1 MEYQKKI
8 IEAERDRRN
17 FQEKLET
24 EKQTGLSTLKAM
36 EAQRMDHQKLQQ
48 DADLV
53 TKERNEAVARLGQEM
68 AQLERLEREKREMM
82 ARLDSLSKEQEQ
94 RNNSVE
100 AGKSVGDLNMKLK
113 LEIGA
118 LRGEN
123 EGLQKKNNEVVR
135 QLNDLD
141 NQIQATGR
149 NVRAKDGELAAS
161 QAKVDA
167 LTEEAARLKRQLD
180 SAQEAAKKQSS
191 SESEVKVE
199 NAQLKSEYVAATD
212 KIQKLQNEI
221 HRIEAEKRDNLNKIQ
236 NMHTEMKDL
245 RRTLEEFESNKASEI
260 RNLEASLTKSLSAN
274 KAVNDKFG
282 HEQRMVGAME
292 QSNAE
297 LKEQIE
303 KLEIDN
309 RKQQESVKG
318 YLEGINKKKVE
329 EELLDTIREIKEKVE
344 KYEEE
349 KKNIAKAERLR
360 KSSVATQEKAEKKE
374 WEERM
379 EKLKLQFDK
388 AAEEKK
394 NIAKAERL
402 R

>member
-1 MEYQKKI
+1 MNI
-8 IEAERDRRN
+8 S
-17 FQEKLET
+17 
-24 EKQTGLSTLKAM
+24 STSPRGFAHLH
-36 EAQRMDHQKLQQ
+36 RVPLF
-48 DADLV
+48 LIPF
-53 TKERNEAVARLGQEM
+53 TP
-68 AQLERLEREKREMM
+68 
-82 ARLDSLSKEQEQ
+82 
-94 RNNSVE
+94 
-100 AGKSVGDLNMKLK
+100 
-113 LEIGA
+113 EIDFFS
-118 LRGEN
+118 R
-123 EGLQKKNNEVVR
+123 R
-135 QLNDLD
+135 QLKS
-141 NQIQATGR
+141 R
-149 NVRAKDGELAAS
+149 VRPRAKSRYVPFSLRRRGPMYQCAIV
-161 QAKVDA
+161 Q
-167 LTEEAARLKRQLD
+167 
-180 SAQEAAKKQSS
+180 
-191 SESEVKVE
+191 VE

-318 YLEGINKKKVE
+318 YLEVIKNKKKVE

-388 AAEEKK
+388 AAVESKK
-394 NIAKAERL
+394 NINKLQEENTKANGMIEEIRTDL
-402 R
+402 EKKQVNNR

>member
-1 MEYQKKI
+1 
-8 IEAERDRRN
+8 
-17 FQEKLET
+17 
-24 EKQTGLSTLKAM
+24 
-36 EAQRMDHQKLQQ
+36 
-48 DADLV
+48 
-53 TKERNEAVARLGQEM
+53 
-68 AQLERLEREKREMM
+68 MM

-94 RNNSVE
+94 RNNSLE
-100 AGKSVGDLNMKLK
+100 AAKSVGDLNMKLK

-123 EGLQKKNNEVVR
+123 EGLQKKNDEVVR

-161 QAKVDA
+161 QAKVDS
-167 LTEEAARLKRQLD
+167 LSEEAARLKRQLD
-180 SAQEAAKKQSS
+180 SAQTTNLAGHTWVSPPWVSPTEGAKKQSS

-318 YLEGINKKKVE
+318 YLEVIKNKKKVE

-379 EKLKLQFDK
+379 EKTQ
-388 AAEEKK
+388 ASV
-394 NIAKAERL
+394 RQGG
-402 R
+402 

>member
-1 MEYQKKI
+1 
-8 IEAERDRRN
+8 
-17 FQEKLET
+17 
-24 EKQTGLSTLKAM
+24 
-36 EAQRMDHQKLQQ
+36 
-48 DADLV
+48 
-53 TKERNEAVARLGQEM
+53 
-68 AQLERLEREKREMM
+68 M

-94 RNNSVE
+94 RNNSLE

-123 EGLQKKNNEVVR
+123 EGLNKKNDEVVR
-135 QLNDLD
+135 QLNDLE
-141 NQIQATGR
+141 NQLQVTGR

-167 LTEEAARLKRQLD
+167 LSEEAARLKRQLD
-180 SAQEAAKKQSS
+180 SAQASNLPAHTWVSPPWVSPTEAAKKQSS
-191 SESEVKVE
+191 SESEVTVE

-292 QSNAE
+292 QANA
-297 LKEQIE
+297 
-303 KLEIDN
+303 
-309 RKQQESVKG
+309 
-318 YLEGINKKKVE
+318 
-329 EELLDTIREIKEKVE
+329 
-344 KYEEE
+344 
-349 KKNIAKAERLR
+349 
-360 KSSVATQEKAEKKE
+360 
-374 WEERM
+374 
-379 EKLKLQFDK
+379 
-388 AAEEKK
+388 
-394 NIAKAERL
+394 
-402 R
+402 

>member
-1 MEYQKKI
+1 M
-8 IEAERDRRN
+8 
-17 FQEKLET
+17 FHFLF
-24 EKQTGLSTLKAM
+24 
-36 EAQRMDHQKLQQ
+36 
-48 DADLV
+48 
-53 TKERNEAVARLGQEM
+53 
-68 AQLERLEREKREMM
+68 
-82 ARLDSLSKEQEQ
+82 
-94 RNNSVE
+94 
-100 AGKSVGDLNMKLK
+100 VG
-113 LEIGA
+113 
-118 LRGEN
+118 
-123 EGLQKKNNEVVR
+123 EV
-135 QLNDLD
+135 QCS
-141 NQIQATGR
+141 
-149 NVRAKDGELAAS
+149 NV
-161 QAKVDA
+161 Q
-167 LTEEAARLKRQLD
+167 
-180 SAQEAAKKQSS
+180 
-191 SESEVKVE
+191 VE

-221 HRIEAEKRDNLNKIQ
+221 HRMEAEKRDNLNKIQ

-318 YLEGINKKKVE
+318 YLEVIKNKKKVE

-388 AAEEKK
+388 AAVESKK
-394 NIAKAERL
+394 NINKLQEENTKANGMIEEIRTDL
-402 R
+402 EKKQVNNR

>member
-1 MEYQKKI
+1 M
-8 IEAERDRRN
+8 
-17 FQEKLET
+17 FHFLF
-24 EKQTGLSTLKAM
+24 
-36 EAQRMDHQKLQQ
+36 
-48 DADLV
+48 
-53 TKERNEAVARLGQEM
+53 
-68 AQLERLEREKREMM
+68 
-82 ARLDSLSKEQEQ
+82 
-94 RNNSVE
+94 
-100 AGKSVGDLNMKLK
+100 VG
-113 LEIGA
+113 
-118 LRGEN
+118 
-123 EGLQKKNNEVVR
+123 EV
-135 QLNDLD
+135 QCS
-141 NQIQATGR
+141 
-149 NVRAKDGELAAS
+149 NV
-161 QAKVDA
+161 Q
-167 LTEEAARLKRQLD
+167 
-180 SAQEAAKKQSS
+180 
-191 SESEVKVE
+191 VE

-318 YLEGINKKKVE
+318 YLEVIKNKKKVE

-388 AAEEKK
+388 AAVESKK
-394 NIAKAERL
+394 NINKLQEENTKANGMIEEIRTDL
-402 R
+402 EKKQVNNRFVSPLHSHTYTGGMPNFDEQAEPDGEGVHSVQGSVEGGD